1 MGALVQDTLGH
12 WSWLAQV
19 CLPQLECITLDNE
32 YLNWQTGKAFVSIA
46 SPKLVLAC
54 SFQMINQRKDV
65 VFAMFYN
72 VSRDTGY
79 ATKNLLAKSAPL
91 KLLAPNDPQHI
102 HLALAQVEG

>member
-1 MGALVQDTLGH
+1 
-12 WSWLAQV
+12 
-19 CLPQLECITLDNE
+19 
-32 YLNWQTGKAFVSIA
+32 
-46 SPKLVLAC
+46 
-54 SFQMINQRKDV
+54 MINQRKDV